1 MSVEIWAI
9 GGGKGGSGKSFLTSG
24 LAMYLAGIGKT
35 VTLIDADLGGA
46 NLHTILKIKKPKHSL
61 TDFFERKVPLAE
73 IIEETGIP
81 NLKLVIG
88 DIRTLTP
95 DSVKYSQRLKLYRH
109 IKCISG
115 DYVLIDLGAGS
126 SLSTLDTFLLADK
139 MITITLPEIT
149 SIDNLYHFLK
159 KVLFRKLNGFLAEHQ
174 LKDAAKKAWK
184 NRADGNIKTIK
195 HLVDHFKGISGE
207 VGQLLE
213 KEFARLNI
221 HVVINQIRHN
231 PHMETGA
238 SIRSVI
244 IKYFGIH
251 AFYGGC
257 IKFHDSLW
265 QYVDQSEPYLRMDA
279 AGPIIT
285 EIGTIAQNLMQKKQ
299 FKLSDISHEVQ
310 L

>member
-24 LAMYLAGIGKT
+24 LAMYLAGIGKK

-46 NLHTILKIKKPKHSL
+46 NLHTILKIKKPKHTL
-61 TDFFERKVPLAE
+61 TDFFEKKLPLAE
-73 IIEETGIP
+73 IIEETGVP

-88 DIRTLTP
+88 DIRTLMP
-95 DSVKYSQRLKLYRH
+95 DTVKYAQRLKLYRH
-109 IKCISG
+109 IRGISG
-115 DYVLIDLGAGS
+115 DIVLIDLGAGS
-126 SLSTLDTFLLADK
+126 SLNTLDTFILADK

-159 KVLFRKLNGFLAEHQ
+159 KVLFRKLNGFLADHQ
-174 LKDAAKKAWK
+174 LKDEAKRIWK
-184 NRADGNIKTIK
+184 NRETGNIKTIK

-213 KEFARLNI
+213 EEFSRLNI

-265 QYVDQSEPYLRMDA
+265 QYVDQPEPYLKMDA
-279 AGPIIT
+279 SGPIMA
-285 EIGTIAQNLMQKKQ
+285 EIAAIAQNLMQNKQ
-299 FKLSDISHEVQ
+299 LTLSDISHEVQ

>member
-24 LAMYLAGIGKT
+24 LAMYLAGIGKK

-46 NLHTILKIKKPKHSL
+46 NLHTILKIKKPEHSL
-61 TDFFERKVPLAE
+61 TDFFEQKVPLSD

-88 DIRTLTP
+88 DIRTLMP

-126 SLSTLDTFLLADK
+126 SLNTLDTFLLADK

-159 KVLFRKLNGFLAEHQ
+159 KVLFRKLNDFLADHQ
-174 LKDAAKKAWK
+174 LRDAAKDAWK
-184 NRADGNIKTIK
+184 NREADNIKTIK
-195 HLVDHFKGISGE
+195 HLIDHFKNISGE
-207 VGQLLE
+207 VGRLLE
-213 KEFARLNI
+213 KEFSRLNI
-221 HVVINQIRHN
+221 HVVINQIREN

-265 QYVDQSEPYLRMDA
+265 KYVDQPEPFLKMDA
-279 AGPIIT
+279 SKPIME
-285 EIGTIAQNLMQKKQ
+285 EIAAIAQNLMQNRQ
-299 FKLSDISHEVQ
+299 LKLSDISHEVQ